1 MNNTSFGLKTP
12 PALLVA
18 TAVFVGGC
26 GKPQPAPRVVY
37 TPAEAGRVLG
47 AYEFWSP
54 SASEVAE
61 ALAAV
66 DKAIVSNDRLKLV
79 RTEQFGLAIV
89 GRVEDGVRFV
99 DIYGEQNWVKDGVPS
114 PATMLVGYSPTYLRA
129 VYNTQKKAVTQL
141 TAPQRKD

>member
-1 MNNTSFGLKTP
+1 MNISSFGSKT
-12 PALLVA
+12 LSVLFV
-18 TAVFVGGC
+18 TLAVFVGAC

-54 SASEVAE
+54 SAAEVGE

-66 DKAIVSNDRLKLV
+66 DQAIASNDRLKSV
-79 RTEQFGLAIV
+79 RAEQFGLAIV
-89 GRVEDGVRFV
+89 GRVEGGVRFV
-99 DIYGEQNWVKDGVPS
+99 DIYGEQNWAKAGVPS
-114 PATMLVGYSPTYLRA
+114 PATMVVGYSPTYLRA
-129 VYNTQKKAVTQL
+129 VYDTQKKAVTQL